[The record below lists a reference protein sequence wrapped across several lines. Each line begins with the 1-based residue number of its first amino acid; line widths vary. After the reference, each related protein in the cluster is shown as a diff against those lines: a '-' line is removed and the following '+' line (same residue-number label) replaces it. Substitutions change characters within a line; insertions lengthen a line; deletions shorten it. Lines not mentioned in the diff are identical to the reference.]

1 MHLESGAGK
10 QTAAEKTPET
20 GSGKVRQGKQP
31 KDQAA
36 KKEKRTCTQI
46 REQKRERGRTTSTRY
61 REQILKDGLI
71 AGDCES
77 CF

>member
-20 GSGKVRQGKQP
+20 GSGKRDRGKQP

-36 KKEKRTCTQI
+36 KKEKRTCTRI
-46 REQKRERGRTTSTRY
+46 RVQEKR
-61 REQILKDGLI
+61 K
-71 AGDCES
+71 AA
-77 CF
+77 